1 MMNSFERRNKIVDL
15 VQQNGSILVSDLS
28 NSFGISEVTI
38 RADLRLLE
46 EKQVEAY
53 YFPSFA
59 EIEDFLRE
67 KCMNG
72 DLLITMGAGNVVN
85 IGEDLLK

>member
-1 MMNSFERRNKIVDL
+1 MKPEKYV
-15 VQQNGSILVSDLS
+15 VSLS
-28 NSFGISEVTI
+28 GGKDST
-38 RADLRLLE
+38 AMLLRLLE